1 MNKVPFNSLIKAN
14 FVINYIEL
22 LEREFYNIQRDLLLS
37 KKLPYIDKRR
47 LIHKRC
53 IINNNINL
61 GYGIIKNDIFKNE
74 VKYEEMLEYVKDTSA
89 IIRKNYDKTLLQK
102 YKEMYNIDITEFTDR
117 VMLDKYE

>member
-89 IIRKNYDKTLLQK
+89 IIRKNYDKTLFSM
-102 YKEMYNIDITEFTDR
+102 YK
-117 VMLDKYE
+117 